1 MLRKR
6 LFPLLLACAML
17 LSVAG
22 CSMGPNV
29 PEASGGGES
38 APDVDTGP
46 AVMNETGLP
55 IVNEPTVI
63 RLTSY
68 HGTAH
73 DEGFEGIEMVER
85 WEQETGLTLEFTTVP
100 QASWDTHKTLIFS
113 SGDIPDMI
121 VGNAALTD
129 SDVLGYA
136 DQGLII
142 PLQDLVAK
150 YGENLNK
157 ITEENPNYKTRMF
170 NAEGEMW
177 SYPALADI
185 DFGNRGNVL
194 FVNKTWLADAGY
206 DVNYEQGE
214 YIDVITD
221 TFTTDD
227 FYDMLVKFK
236 ELHPGSYPFELG
248 SGADAFF
255 DLYAAF
261 DAYDN
266 ADHLMLRDGTVE
278 FTATN
283 PNIKDGINWV
293 HQMYGEGLIDPEIFT
308 QDADTYRAKVAADEG
323 DTFGVVSAW
332 TMQQFFD
339 MSDERFKDGALMLP
353 LEGPNGTRSWPESV
367 PAVINGFAVITST
380 SDQPEICARLI
391 DYMYSGFNSVDLMIG
406 PIGSAVTANDDG
418 TYTQVP
424 QPEGVTY
431 DEWIGS
437 KNPGCMPFICPP
449 SLTSL
454 CTYND
459 AVTMTIE
466 VGQAYR
472 PYQEQLNLPGMVL
485 TVADSQTVADF
496 NANAMDFI
504 KRKNAEWITNG
515 GVDAEWDAYV
525 KELENMGVAEYVSIY
540 QNTYDG
546 IKEFLE

>member
-1 MLRKR
+1 MTCKR
-6 LFPLLLACAML
+6 LLALLFALVL
-17 LSVAG
+17 LTSIAG
-22 CSMGPNV
+22 CSAGPDI
-29 PEASGGGES
+29 SGTGDSENSPPQAES
-38 APDVDTGP
+38 GAAG
-46 AVMNETGLP
+46 MNETGLP
-55 IVNEPTVI
+55 IVNEPTALK
-63 RLTSY
+63 LTSY

-73 DEGFEGIEMVER
+73 KEGFEGIEMVER
-85 WEQETGLTLEFTTVP
+85 WEQETGVTLEFSTVP
-100 QASWDTHKTLIFS
+100 QASWETHKTLIFS

-157 ITEENPNYKTRMF
+157 ITEENPNYRTRMF
-170 NAEGEMW
+170 NSEGEMW

-194 FVNKTWLADAGY
+194 FVNKNWLADAGY
-206 DVNYEQGE
+206 DVQYEQGE
-214 YIDVITD
+214 YIDVIPD

-227 FYDMLVKFK
+227 FYEMLKKFK
-236 ELHPGSYPFELG
+236 ELHPNSYHFELG

-255 DLYAAF
+255 DLYASF

-266 ADHLMLRDGTVE
+266 ADHLMLSGDTVE

-283 PNIKDGINWV
+283 PNIKDGIKWANKL
-293 HQMYGEGLIDPEIFT
+293 YGEGLIDPEIFT
-308 QDADTYRAKVAADEG
+308 QDADTYLAKVAADEG
-323 DTFGVVSAW
+323 ETFGVVSAW

-339 MSDERFKDGALMLP
+339 MSDDRFQDWALMLP
-353 LEGPNGTRSWPESV
+353 LEGPAGTRSWPESV

-380 SDQPEICARLI
+380 SDKPEICARLI
-391 DYMYSGFNSVDLMIG
+391 DYMYSDYNSVDLMIG

-449 SLTSL
+449 SLTSM
-454 CTYND
+454 CTYKD

-472 PYQEQLNLPGMVL
+472 PYQEQKNLPGMVL
-485 TVADSQTVADF
+485 TVQDSQTVADF

-515 GVDAEWDAYV
+515 GIDEEWDAYV
-525 KELENMGVAEYVSIY
+525 QELQSMGVEEYVSIY

-546 IKEFLE
+546 IKEFLD